1 MHDVG
6 VALDVHQICH
16 FDGSIFADTADV
28 VAAEVDEHDVLG
40 AFLFVGEHLAL
51 GGEVGGFAGAARAGS
66 GDGAVLD
73 AAAFDADQ
81 ELGRGAD
88 DVGGFFFCLTLSR
101 RAFCRSGGNTYTV
114 TD

>member
-1 MHDVG
+1 MLAAKLAFDVADQMHDVG

-16 FDGSIFADTADV
+16 FHGSVFADTADV

-51 GGEVGGFAGAARAGS
+51 GGEVGVFAGAARAGS

-73 AAAFDADQ
+73 AAALDADK
-81 ELGRGAD
+81 ELGRRAD
-88 DVGGFFFCLTLSR
+88 DMGSFFF
-101 RAFCRSGGNTYTV
+101 F
-114 TD
+114 